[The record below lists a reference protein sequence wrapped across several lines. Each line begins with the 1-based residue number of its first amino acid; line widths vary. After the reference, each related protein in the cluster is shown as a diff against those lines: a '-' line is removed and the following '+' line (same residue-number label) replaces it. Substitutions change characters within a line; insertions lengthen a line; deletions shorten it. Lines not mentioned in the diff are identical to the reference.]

1 MYRISSVPARG
12 LARASSSFDPP
23 EMRAAHYYDNMQPPA
38 EDEFQHIIAMAVA
51 DALAAQEA
59 QRMRPRARGMQQAPP
74 QRSSEEDFL
83 RMMDVNNRARKMV
96 DSHNPDVLRKHGE
109 DVEARCLQIGRVLV
123 EYLMQEYLAQL
134 VKVEQQQQQAAIAAA
149 GRAPSIASKAVVLES
164 EAQALHWQARSVYKP
179 WKGVVPKSLYE
190 LLKQTLLNAEFS
202 ESVALR
208 VLQYYLEDHPSE
220 QDVCIIFVCVLRLPK
235 KRTDRWRQKLL
246 QDALPVLLE
255 ADVAKV
261 SMLLTGRILLAQKAQ
276 ASDPSLNQNL
286 LSPPADSSDD
296 EEDAPALGKQASS
309 RGAAS
314 AAK

>member
-1 MYRISSVPARG
+1 MYRISAVPARG
-12 LARASSSFDPP
+12 LSRASSSFDPP
-23 EMRAAHYYDNMQPPA
+23 EMRAAHYYDSMQPPM

-96 DSHNPDVLRKHGE
+96 DSHNPNVLRKHGE
-109 DVEARCLQIGRVLV
+109 EVEARCLQIGRVLV

-134 VKVEQQQQQAAIAAA
+134 VKAEQQQQQLAAAAA
-149 GRAPSIASKAVVLES
+149 GRATIASKAAVLES
-164 EAQALHWQARSVYKP
+164 EAQALHWQAHSVYKQ

-208 VLQYYLEDHPSE
+208 VLHYYLEDHPSE

-255 ADVAKV
+255 ADVAKA

-276 ASDPSLNQNL
+276 ASDQSLNQNL
-286 LSPPADSSDD
+286 LSPPADSSDE
-296 EEDAPALGKQASS
+296 EEDAVAPGKQASS